1 MTTWETI
8 EAPSGS
14 FIGWGTRKGQFV
26 EGLVTEYSDD
36 GGTDFG
42 GGRCP
47 QISIELTE
55 KAASF
60 NKAGDRTDHDPGHQ
74 VQITAGQVKLKAVLV
89 KAAPKVGDRI
99 RIELADVIKT
109 ANGNTLKDF
118 KVGIARGDGSTNG
131 KSSGPSAAAGLVD
144 IDTDD
149 EPPF

>member
-1 MTTWETI
+1 MIDYETV

-14 FIGWGTRKGQFV
+14 YIGWGTRKGQFV
-26 EGLVTEYSDD
+26 EGIVTEYSDD

-47 QISIELTE
+47 QIAIELTE
-55 KAASF
+55 RAASF
-60 NKAGDRTDHDPGHQ
+60 NKLGERTDHDPGHT

-89 KAAPKVGDRI
+89 KAAPRPGDRI

-118 KVGIARGDGSTNG
+118 KLGIARGNGTTNG
-131 KSSGPSAAAGLVD
+131 NSSGPSAAAGLVD